1 MITPKDIAGQAA
13 IVVDFGWQVE
23 KLTRENSI
31 LREEIDDL
39 RAKLPKKKKKKEG
52 PKDA

>member
-13 IVVDFGWQVE
+13 IVADFGWQVE
-23 KLTRENSI
+23 KLTMENSI
-31 LREEIDDL
+31 LRKENEEL